1 MPVTGA
7 VINAVVNAVI
17 PIFVRII
24 ERGSAWVG
32 FTISIVGEDAG
43 AADLV
48 PDRVY
53 PVLHVG
59 VQEDQCARVEVQAEP
74 GSPLGMAPDASHEL
88 PLHTAVSVRMPAL
101 HDLLPERV

>member
-1 MPVTGA
+1 MYGSGSQLVLSVRMPA
-7 VINAVVNAVI
+7 LH
-17 PIFVRII
+17 
-24 ERGSAWVG
+24 
-32 FTISIVGEDAG
+32 
-43 AADLV
+43 DLV

-101 HDLLPERV
+101 HDLLPERM